1 MAKQVKTRRSATTRS
16 PEFSAR
22 ELWLASLGAAS
33 LTRKQGIK
41 LYDAMVDEGRAL
53 QGRVNESVA
62 NVGEQV
68 TGTLDTVRGRIEGV
82 VAPVRERA
90 EATYVVIKDE
100 VETRLQPVLARFG
113 IAKPV
118 AKRAPAKRAT
128 RAVRATKAT
137 KAKPAKRARKSA

>member
-1 MAKQVKTRRSATTRS
+1 MVKQIKSRKSSTKRT
-16 PEFSAR
+16 PEFTAR

-41 LYDAMVDEGRAL
+41 LYDAMVEEGATLQVKVNRAVTDAK
-53 QGRVNESVA
+53 G
-62 NVGEQV
+62 QV
-68 TGTLDTVRGRIEGV
+68 DGALKTVRGRIDGV

-113 IAKPV
+113 KAKPA
-118 AKRAPAKRAT
+118 AKRAPAKR
-128 RAVRATKAT
+128 RAAPQARKVA
-137 KAKPAKRARKSA
+137 AKRTRKAA